1 MLGGGG
7 FTGGVYEIG
16 ALRALDLLA
25 VNRTVNQFDVYVG
38 TSAGSF
44 VASLVAN
51 GVTPE
56 EMMRVVNQQVPT
68 PFRDVD
74 RGHADAPERA
84 RVRPERRAAA
94 AADPRPGPQ
103 LPRPDP
109 LGSLI
114 DLAVGLA
121 EALPSGLYDGRGIQE
136 YLETVLGDPDRVN
149 DFRLLE
155 NELYLTATDLDTCER
170 IVLGG
175 PEWDDVPISR
185 AVAAS
190 TALPMVYKPV
200 EIKGRHLVDG
210 GLRSTTNVDI
220 AVERGAKFVI
230 VVNPLVPY
238 VNDFQKVIP
247 TMLGSR
253 VRRVADMGFP
263 QIGYQAFKLLAHQRL
278 HEAVSHWK
286 EKYPGVDI
294 ILIEPDPNDEL
305 MFETNILNFTRR
317 VEIARHGFES
327 VTLKLAAD
335 YDELKAVCAKHGIE
349 ISATRVRKVVQK
361 FAKERERRRPGAASS
376 SRPRARCC
384 GSPRR
389 LGALGPSSAFS
400 SARTADPWP
409 ARRARWPHV
418 VVRAERAAGGHDHA
432 LACAGGRPAASP
444 SIAARAEPEE
454 VRLARSRP
462 PQVAQ
467 RLRAAVRARATR
479 RRGGARSRR
488 RRACSAC
495 STAAWVS
502 AFTPS
507 TGATCRRRSRVR
519 AHRVAG
525 AQARQP
531 VDLREGAHH
540 QQAREGVDQAQAR
553 VDVLGVLEV
562 HERLVQQHVH
572 VLGQHRQQAPQP
584 RRRAGSGRS
593 GRWGCRSR
601 ARACGR

>member
-1 MLGGGG
+1 MGEVVRLEKPTKAGRKATGKQPRRRPRRSKTALVLGGGG

-44 VASLVAN
+44 VAALVAN

-74 RGHADAPERA
+74 RSTLMRPNALEFAQSAALLPLRILGLA
-84 RVRPERRAAA
+84 RSVV
-94 AADPRPGPQ
+94 GQ
-103 LPRPDP
+103 LRSA
-109 LGSLI
+109 SLI
-114 DLAVGLA
+114 DLAVGVA
-121 EALPSGLYDGRGIQE
+121 EALPSGLYDGSGIQE
-136 YLETVLGDPDRVN
+136 YLETVLSDPDRVN

-155 NELYLTATDLDTCER
+155 NELYLTTTDLDTCER

-175 PEWDDVPISR
+175 PEWDDVPIARS
-185 AVAAS
+185 VAAS
-190 TALPMVYKPV
+190 TALPMVYKPI

-210 GLRSTTNVDI
+210 GIRSTTNVDV

-278 HEAVSHWK
+278 HEAVSHWR

-327 VTLKLAAD
+327 VTLKLASD
-335 YDELKAVCAKHGIE
+335 YDELKAVCAKHGID
-349 ISATRVRKVVQK
+349 ISATRVRKVVRK
-361 FAKERERRRPGAASS
+361 FAEEREQGAGWRRIFEQTT
-376 SRPRARCC
+376 
-384 GSPRR
+384 
-389 LGALGPSSAFS
+389 GAL
-400 SARTADPWP
+400 
-409 ARRARWPHV
+409 
-418 VVRAERAAGGHDHA
+418 
-432 LACAGGRPAASP
+432 
-444 SIAARAEPEE
+444 
-454 VRLARSRP
+454 
-462 PQVAQ
+462 
-467 RLRAAVRARATR
+467 LRQSEDA
-479 RRGGARSRR
+479 
-488 RRACSAC
+488 
-495 STAAWVS
+495 
-502 AFTPS
+502 
-507 TGATCRRRSRVR
+507 
-519 AHRVAG
+519 
-525 AQARQP
+525 
-531 VDLREGAHH
+531 
-540 QQAREGVDQAQAR
+540 
-553 VDVLGVLEV
+553 
-562 HERLVQQHVH
+562 
-572 VLGQHRQQAPQP
+572 
-584 RRRAGSGRS
+584 
-593 GRWGCRSR
+593 
-601 ARACGR
+601 